1 MSMVGGEESPPDA
14 KAGALPNGPVG
25 DGPAA
30 VAPAT
35 RKVRNPA
42 SRPSIAPTVPLPQR
56 LPAWLVR
63 NPLIAGWAWTG
74 FWALLIIAD
83 EFVDLAGW
91 TWYVFVG
98 MAALPTLACTV
109 AVLHATPRRYLKPQK
124 ESVLAHFF
132 VRFLALTAAFMV
144 WGLSVVASASISTTV
159 QALAGNSERAV
170 TSLGFNLLLAAVP
183 LVVSVLWMALIVRC
197 AWFLRRLRGWRQ
209 NPQDSRLP
217 KRFLRH
223 SPQLR
228 RVVVGLAHPGLLLV
242 AGLGTSVLALFL
254 GAMELTLNVI
264 A

>member
-1 MSMVGGEESPPDA
+1 MASGEQKPRHA
-14 KAGALPNGPVG
+14 KAGALPDGPLGV
-25 DGPAA
+25 GPAA
-30 VAPAT
+30 VVP
-35 RKVRNPA
+35 KKMGVRVPA
-42 SRPSIAPTVPLPQR
+42 SPSATAPTVPLLQR
-56 LPAWLVR
+56 PPAWLVR
-63 NPLIAGWAWTG
+63 NPLHAGWAWTG
-74 FWALLIIAD
+74 FWASLIIVD

-159 QALAGNSERAV
+159 QALAGNSEREV

-254 GAMELTLNVI
+254 GAMELTLNLIV
-264 A
+264 

>member
-1 MSMVGGEESPPDA
+1 MAGGEQTPPDA
-14 KAGALPNGPVG
+14 PAGAIPDRPVG
-25 DGPAA
+25 VGPAA
-30 VAPAT
+30 VGPAVHG
-35 RKVRNPA
+35 KGRNPA
-42 SRPSIAPTVPLPQR
+42 SPRLPLAGALSKR

-63 NPLIAGWAWTG
+63 NPLYAGWAWTG

-91 TWYVFVG
+91 AWYVFVG
-98 MAALPTLACTV
+98 AAALPTLACTV
-109 AVLHATPRRYLKPQK
+109 AVLYATPRRYLKSQR

-132 VRFLALTAAFMV
+132 VRFLALTAAFLV

-183 LVVSVLWMALIVRC
+183 LVVSVLWLALIVRC

-209 NPQDSRLP
+209 TPQNVRLP
-217 KRFLRH
+217 KKFLRH

-228 RVVVGLAHPGLLLV
+228 RVVIGLAHPGLLLV
-242 AGLGTSVLALFL
+242 AGLGTSVLALL
-254 GAMELTLNVI
+254 VSAIELTISVI

>member
-1 MSMVGGEESPPDA
+1 MAGGEQTPPDGNP
-14 KAGALPNGPVG
+14 GAPTDGPVG
-25 DGPAA
+25 VGPAA
-30 VAPAT
+30 AAPAN
-35 RKVRNPA
+35 RRARNPV
-42 SRPSIAPTVPLPQR
+42 SRPSTAPTVPLPQR

-63 NPLIAGWAWTG
+63 NPLHAGWTWTG
-74 FWALLIIAD
+74 FWALLIVVD

-91 TWYVFVG
+91 TWYVLVG

-109 AVLHATPRRYLKPQK
+109 VVLHATPRRYLKSQK

-132 VRFLALTAAFMV
+132 VRFLALTAAFLV

-159 QALAGNSERAV
+159 QALAGNSEREV

-209 NPQDSRLP
+209 NPEGSRLP
-217 KRFLRH
+217 KRFLRD

-254 GAMELTLNVI
+254 GAVELTLNLI
-264 A
+264 S

>member
-1 MSMVGGEESPPDA
+1 MARGEQNAPDA
-14 KAGALPNGPVG
+14 KTEALPDGPLGV
-25 DGPAA
+25 GPAA
-30 VAPAT
+30 AAPANGT
-35 RKVRNPA
+35 VRNRI
-42 SRPSIAPTVPLPQR
+42 SRPSGAPAVPLPLPQR
-56 LPAWLVR
+56 LPGWLVL
-63 NPLIAGWAWTG
+63 NPLHAGWAWTG

-91 TWYVFVG
+91 AWYVFVG

-144 WGLSVVASASISTTV
+144 WGFSVVASASISTTV
-159 QALAGNSERAV
+159 QALAGNSEREV

-209 NPQDSRLP
+209 NPHDSRLP
-217 KRFLRH
+217 KKFLRH

-254 GAMELTLNVI
+254 GAMELTLNLI

>member
-1 MSMVGGEESPPDA
+1 MASGEQNPPDA
-14 KAGALPNGPVG
+14 GAGALPEGPAGV
-25 DGPAA
+25 GPAA
-30 VAPAT
+30 VAPVNT
-35 RKVRNPA
+35 RVRNPV
-42 SRPSIAPTVPLPQR
+42 SRSSAAPSVPLPQR
-56 LPAWLVR
+56 MPAWLVR
-63 NPLIAGWAWTG
+63 NPLHAGWAWTG
-74 FWALLIIAD
+74 FWALLIIVD

-91 TWYVFVG
+91 TWYVLVG

-144 WGLSVVASASISTTV
+144 WGLSVVASASISTTL
-159 QALAGNSERAV
+159 QALAGDSERAV

-183 LVVSVLWMALIVRC
+183 LVVSVLWMAFIVRC

-209 NPQDSRLP
+209 NPEDSRLP

-223 SPQLR
+223 SPRLR

-254 GAMELTLNVI
+254 GAVELTLNLI

>member
-1 MSMVGGEESPPDA
+1 MASGEQNPPDA
-14 KAGALPNGPVG
+14 GAGALPEGPAGV
-25 DGPAA
+25 GPAA
-30 VAPAT
+30 VAPVNT
-35 RKVRNPA
+35 RVRNPV
-42 SRPSIAPTVPLPQR
+42 SRSSAAPSFPLPQR
-56 LPAWLVR
+56 MPAWLVR
-63 NPLIAGWAWTG
+63 NPLHAGWAWTG
-74 FWALLIIAD
+74 FWALLIIVD

-91 TWYVFVG
+91 TWYVLVG

-144 WGLSVVASASISTTV
+144 WGLSVVASASISTTL
-159 QALAGNSERAV
+159 QALAGDSERAV

-183 LVVSVLWMALIVRC
+183 LVVSVLWMAFIVRC

-209 NPQDSRLP
+209 NPEDSRLP

-223 SPQLR
+223 SPRLR

-254 GAMELTLNVI
+254 GAVELTLNLI

>member
-1 MSMVGGEESPPDA
+1 MAEGEQNPPDA
-14 KAGALPNGPVG
+14 RAGALPNGAVG
-25 DGPAA
+25 VGPAA
-30 VAPAT
+30 VAPVT
-35 RKVRNPA
+35 GRVRNPD
-42 SRPSIAPTVPLPQR
+42 SLPPVPPSVPVAQR
-56 LPAWLVR
+56 LPAWLIR
-63 NPLIAGWAWTG
+63 NPLYAGWVWTG
-74 FWALLIIAD
+74 FWALLIVVD

-91 TWYVFVG
+91 TWYVLVG

-132 VRFLALTAAFMV
+132 VRFLALTAAFLV
-144 WGLSVVASASISTTV
+144 WGLSVVASGSISTTV

-209 NPQDSRLP
+209 IPEESRLP

-254 GAMELTLNVI
+254 SAVELTLNLI

>member
-1 MSMVGGEESPPDA
+1 MSMASGEQNPPDA
-14 KAGALPNGPVG
+14 GAGALPEGPAGV
-25 DGPAA
+25 GPAA
-30 VAPAT
+30 VAPVNT
-35 RKVRNPA
+35 RVRNPV
-42 SRPSIAPTVPLPQR
+42 SRSSAAPSFPLPQR
-56 LPAWLVR
+56 MPAWLVR
-63 NPLIAGWAWTG
+63 NPLHAGWAWTG
-74 FWALLIIAD
+74 FWALLIIVD

-91 TWYVFVG
+91 TWYVLVG

-144 WGLSVVASASISTTV
+144 WGLSVVASASISTTL
-159 QALAGNSERAV
+159 QALAGDSERAV

-183 LVVSVLWMALIVRC
+183 LVVSVLWMAFIVRC

-209 NPQDSRLP
+209 NPEDSRLP

-223 SPQLR
+223 SPRLR

-254 GAMELTLNVI
+254 GAVELTLNLI

>member
-1 MSMVGGEESPPDA
+1 MARGEQNPPDA
-14 KAGALPNGPVG
+14 NAGAPPDSPGSV
-25 DGPAA
+25 GPAVVAA
-30 VAPAT
+30 VSG
-35 RKVRNPA
+35 RVRSPG
-42 SRPSIAPTVPLPQR
+42 SRPPAASGVPLPQR
-56 LPAWLVR
+56 LPTWLVR
-63 NPLIAGWAWTG
+63 NPLHAGWAWTG
-74 FWALLIIAD
+74 FWALLIVVD

-91 TWYVFVG
+91 TWYVLVG

-242 AGLGTSVLALFL
+242 AGLGTSILALFL
-254 GAMELTLNVI
+254 GAVELTLNLI

>member
-1 MSMVGGEESPPDA
+1 MAGGEQNPPDA
-14 KAGALPNGPVG
+14 SAGALPDGPVG
-25 DGPAA
+25 VGPAA
-30 VAPAT
+30 VAPVDGA
-35 RKVRNPA
+35 VGNPVSRSSTA
-42 SRPSIAPTVPLPQR
+42 SAVPLSQR

-63 NPLIAGWAWTG
+63 NPLHSGWVWTG
-74 FWALLIIAD
+74 FWVLLIIGD

-91 TWYVFVG
+91 TWYVLVG

-159 QALAGNSERAV
+159 QALAGDSERAV

-209 NPQDSRLP
+209 SPEDSRLP

-254 GAMELTLNVI
+254 GAVELTLNLI

>member
-1 MSMVGGEESPPDA
+1 MASGEQNPPDA
-14 KAGALPNGPVG
+14 GAGALPEGPAGV
-25 DGPAA
+25 GPAA
-30 VAPAT
+30 VAPVNT
-35 RKVRNPA
+35 RVRNPV
-42 SRPSIAPTVPLPQR
+42 SRSSAAPSFPLPQR
-56 LPAWLVR
+56 MPAWLVR
-63 NPLIAGWAWTG
+63 NPLHAGWAWTG
-74 FWALLIIAD
+74 FWALLIIVD

-91 TWYVFVG
+91 TWYVLVG

-109 AVLHATPRRYLKPQK
+109 AVLHATQRRYLKPQK

-144 WGLSVVASASISTTV
+144 WGLSVVASASISTTL
-159 QALAGNSERAV
+159 QALAGDSERAV

-183 LVVSVLWMALIVRC
+183 LVVSVLWMAFIVRC

-209 NPQDSRLP
+209 NPEDSRLP

-223 SPQLR
+223 SPRLR

-254 GAMELTLNVI
+254 GAMEVTLNLV

>member
-1 MSMVGGEESPPDA
+1 MSMASGEQNPPDA
-14 KAGALPNGPVG
+14 SVGAPPDGPVG
-25 DGPAA
+25 VGSAA
-30 VAPAT
+30 VAPANK
-35 RKVRNPA
+35 RVRNAA
-42 SRPSIAPTVPLPQR
+42 SRPSTAPAVPLPRR
-56 LPAWLVR
+56 LPGWLVR
-63 NPLIAGWAWTG
+63 NPLHAGWAWTG
-74 FWALLIIAD
+74 FWALLIIVD

-91 TWYVFVG
+91 TWYVLVG
-98 MAALPTLACTV
+98 MAALPTLACSV

-124 ESVLAHFF
+124 ESELAHFF
-132 VRFLALTAAFMV
+132 LRFHALTAAVMV
-144 WGLSVVASASISTTV
+144 WRLSGVASASISTTV

-183 LVVSVLWMALIVRC
+183 LVVSVLWMAFIVRC

-209 NPQDSRLP
+209 NPQNSRLP

-228 RVVVGLAHPGLLLV
+228 SVVVGLAHPGLLLV

-254 GAMELTLNVI
+254 GAMEVTVNLI

>member
-1 MSMVGGEESPPDA
+1 MASGEQNPPDA
-14 KAGALPNGPVG
+14 GAGALPEGPAGV
-25 DGPAA
+25 GPAA
-30 VAPAT
+30 VAPVNT
-35 RKVRNPA
+35 RVRNPV
-42 SRPSIAPTVPLPQR
+42 SRSSAAPSFPLPQR
-56 LPAWLVR
+56 MPAWLVR
-63 NPLIAGWAWTG
+63 NPLHAGWAWTG
-74 FWALLIIAD
+74 FWALLIIVD

-91 TWYVFVG
+91 TWYVLVG

-109 AVLHATPRRYLKPQK
+109 AVLHATQRRYLKPQK

-144 WGLSVVASASISTTV
+144 WGLSVVASASISTTL
-159 QALAGNSERAV
+159 QALAGDSERAV

-183 LVVSVLWMALIVRC
+183 LVVSVLWMAFIVRC

-209 NPQDSRLP
+209 NPEDSRLP

-223 SPQLR
+223 SPRLR

-254 GAMELTLNVI
+254 GAVELTLNLI

>member
-1 MSMVGGEESPPDA
+1 MARGEQDPPDA
-14 KAGALPNGPVG
+14 TVGALPDGPVSV
-25 DGPAA
+25 GPA
-30 VAPAT
+30 VQ
-35 RKVRNPA
+35 
-42 SRPSIAPTVPLPQR
+42 LPQR

-63 NPLIAGWAWTG
+63 NPLHAGWMWTG
-74 FWALLIIAD
+74 FWALLIIVD

-109 AVLHATPRRYLKPQK
+109 AVLHATRAVLKPQK

-159 QALAGNSERAV
+159 QALAGNSEREV

-223 SPQLR
+223 APQLR

-254 GAMELTLNVI
+254 GAVELTLNLI